1 MLAAD
6 LCHRQSGFTL
16 AQDRHDLALREFRL
30 PHRSFPQSSGSLY
43 FLVVYR
49 SGESTL
55 ALLHSDPLATWIS
68 GIPLLGPYAKSMA
81 LAITVVVRF
90 GSSTAILSILGA
102 RRKEEPPV
110 TNDEIKVLM

>member
-1 MLAAD
+1 
-6 LCHRQSGFTL
+6 
-16 AQDRHDLALREFRL
+16 
-30 PHRSFPQSSGSLY
+30 
-43 FLVVYR
+43 
-49 SGESTL
+49 
-55 ALLHSDPLATWIS
+55 
-68 GIPLLGPYAKSMA
+68 MA